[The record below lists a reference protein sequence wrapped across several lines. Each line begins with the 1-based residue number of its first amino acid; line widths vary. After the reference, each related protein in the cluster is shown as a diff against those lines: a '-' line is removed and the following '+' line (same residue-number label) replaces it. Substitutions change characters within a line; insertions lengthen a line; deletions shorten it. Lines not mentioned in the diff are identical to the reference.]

1 MEEVSR
7 RALFA
12 GACGIAALSVTGI
25 PAASASAVKKLSDGR
40 LSVNVKSL
48 PALKEVG
55 SSLRVGTLKG
65 QAVALART
73 GPSTFSAFAL
83 RCPHQGVTVEKSESG
98 WVCNAHGSRF
108 GQQGQLEFGPATVD
122 LPKVR
127 TRVSGGRVII
137 G

>member
-12 GACGIAALSVTGI
+12 GACGIAALSVAGM
-25 PAASASAVKKLSDGR
+25 PAASAKTVKKLSDGR
-40 LSVNVKSL
+40 LSVKVKSL
-48 PALKEVG
+48 PALNEVG
-55 SSLRVGTLKG
+55 SSLRVGMLKG
-65 QAVALART
+65 QAVALMRT
-73 GPSTFSAFAL
+73 GPSTFSAFTL
-83 RCPHQGVTVEKSESG
+83 KCPHQGVTVEKSETG
-98 WVCNAHGSRF
+98 WICNAHGSRF
-108 GQQGQLEFGPATVD
+108 GQGGELEFGPATVD